1 LSEVKKLD
9 IATLYKVIDEL
20 EETIKATVPY
30 QEDQLSMANEAIRKM
45 KYGISRV
52 LTRLKEYE

>member
-30 QEDQLSMANEAIRKM
+30 QEDQLSMANA
-45 KYGISRV
+45 
-52 LTRLKEYE
+52 RLKEYE